1 MRIFFL
7 ILIAFFFVEGTLIAA
22 EAGMPQLDPKYWAS
36 QAFWLILV
44 FSLLYLSISK
54 FFIPK
59 IKNGLD
65 DRENKI
71 KDDLDEAKNLK
82 ENVEKKLKDYE
93 ELIANTKKDVQKI
106 LNESKKK
113 LNTDIQNKRKSIEKE
128 IDDELEKAQSEI
140 VKLKTNSLKD
150 IEKISEALAGKIV
163 EEITGD
169 KLNESNVR
177 AVVSDNSKKNLSKFI

>member
-59 IKNGLD
+59 IKNSLD

-82 ENVEKKLKDYE
+82 ENAEKKLIDTHQSIDSVPY
-93 ELIANTKKDVQKI
+93 NG
-106 LNESKKK
+106 LNESYMERIYILRRIPNMK
-113 LNTDIQNKRKSIEKE
+113 LTDHLIVRN
-128 IDDELEKAQSEI
+128 LEK
-140 VKLKTNSLKD
+140 LR
-150 IEKISEALAGKIV
+150 GM
-163 EEITGD
+163 
-169 KLNESNVR
+169 
-177 AVVSDNSKKNLSKFI
+177 NL

>member
-59 IKNGLD
+59 IKNSLD

-82 ENVEKKLKDYE
+82 ENAEKKLKDYE

-106 LNESKKK
+106 LSESKKK
-113 LNTDIQNKRKSIEKE
+113 IK
-128 IDDELEKAQSEI
+128 
-140 VKLKTNSLKD
+140 
-150 IEKISEALAGKIV
+150 
-163 EEITGD
+163 
-169 KLNESNVR
+169 
-177 AVVSDNSKKNLSKFI
+177 

>member
-1 MRIFFL
+1 MKRYLAL
-7 ILIAFFFVEGTLIAA
+7 ILVLSTICTNLFAA

-59 IKNGLD
+59 IKNSLD

-82 ENVEKKLKDYE
+82 ENAEKKLKDYE

-106 LNESKKK
+106 LSESKKK
-113 LNTDIQNKRKSIEKE
+113 LNTDIQNKRKSIDKE
-128 IDDELEKAQSEI
+128 IDDELEKAQNEI
-140 VKLKTNSLKD
+140 IKLKTNSLKD
-150 IEKISEALAGKIV
+150 IEKISEELAGKIV

-177 AVVSDNSKKNLSKFI
+177 AVVSDNSKKNLSKLI